1 MMGNTIKL
9 ICKRVI
15 FYSQFDE
22 DLFFE
27 WIKKISVIIDVKGV
41 LDEIHLYILDVN
53 LDRAALREII
63 ALFKR
68 YKIDRKQLQVFL
80 NDANEDWL
88 TKFIPRK

>member
-1 MMGNTIKL
+1 MDNKIIL
-9 ICKRVI
+9 ICKKVI
-15 FYSQFDE
+15 FYSTIDE

-27 WIKKISVIIDVKGV
+27 WIKRISVIVDVKGV
-41 LDEIHLYILDVN
+41 LDEIHLYIMDLN

-68 YKIDRKQLQVFL
+68 YKIDRKQLQIFL

-88 TKFIPRK
+88 KKFIPGK